1 MLQGPPYVRLPRAT
15 ACPDAVYC
23 QRLTSALRANSN
35 FLLPSTFLRSLLR
48 FLRLVIP
55 TCRARITLPT
65 SGRSCEH
72 TTRLIQKPGAG
83 TSFIR
88 PAVQCGRHG
97 LAELARLAPP
107 AWHFSALPLRSC
119 RFGPAASVLPL
130 RSGPLSAGPRR
141 HAGAS
146 RGPSAHAVL
155 AAVELACAARRA
167 PSPRG
172 LEPIPAIQ
180 APSHR
185 PDPATAQAARILP
198 GSCDQGESS
207 AVQFGIKCIDC
218 GGNPRFYRILSSP
231 TRFEAIKRLESS

>member
-72 TTRLIQKPGAG
+72 TTRLIQKPGPG

-107 AWHFSALPLRSC
+107 AWHFSVLPLRSC
-119 RFGPAASVLPL
+119 RFGPAASV
-130 RSGPLSAGPRR
+130 RSTF
-141 HAGAS
+141 S
-146 RGPSAHAVL
+146 RAP
-155 AAVELACAARRA
+155 AARRSESRTVSTCRA
-167 PSPRG
+167 RCSRTRLRGEARAQPAWSGTHTRHSSPLPSSR
-172 LEPIPAIQ
+172 
-180 APSHR
+180 SC
-185 PDPATAQAARILP
+185 DCP
-198 GSCDQGESS
+198 GSTNPARVLRPGRIERGSVRDQ
-207 AVQFGIKCIDC
+207 VH
-218 GGNPRFYRILSSP
+218 
-231 TRFEAIKRLESS
+231 